1 MLTSLSDSRNK
12 QLFYVQFKQPV
23 ERVKDFGLVAAT
35 HSVVDPEILRR
46 GFSFTKTLAQLEL
59 KAKQKKVITS
69 FLSHFSLTET
79 SLATRSTPKPTY

>member
-35 HSVVDPEILRR
+35 HSVVDPEILRG
-46 GFSFTKTLAQLEL
+46 GFSFTKTPAQLEL
-59 KAKQKKVITS
+59 KAKQKKGHHQLFES
-69 FLSHFSLTET
+69 FFTHRNKFSH
-79 SLATRSTPKPTY
+79 